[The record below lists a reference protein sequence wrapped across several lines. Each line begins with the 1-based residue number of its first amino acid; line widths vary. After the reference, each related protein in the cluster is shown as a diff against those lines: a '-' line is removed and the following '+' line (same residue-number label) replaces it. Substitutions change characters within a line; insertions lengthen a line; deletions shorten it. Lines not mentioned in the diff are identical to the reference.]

1 MCKFIKFKGGL
12 INTRYIMAVAQIKR
26 SDIPLYGIALHI
38 TNDIIRQWFDTE
50 DERDMEFD
58 NINQQLLQA
67 IY

>member
-1 MCKFIKFKGGL
+1 
-12 INTRYIMAVAQIKR
+12 MAVAQIKR
-26 SDIPLYGIALHI
+26 SDVPTYGIAVHI

-50 DERDMEFD
+50 EERDMEFD

>member
-26 SDIPLYGIALHI
+26 SDAPTHGIAVHI
-38 TNDIIRQWFDTE
+38 TNDIIRQWFETE
-50 DERDMEFD
+50 EERDMEFD

-67 IY
+67 ID